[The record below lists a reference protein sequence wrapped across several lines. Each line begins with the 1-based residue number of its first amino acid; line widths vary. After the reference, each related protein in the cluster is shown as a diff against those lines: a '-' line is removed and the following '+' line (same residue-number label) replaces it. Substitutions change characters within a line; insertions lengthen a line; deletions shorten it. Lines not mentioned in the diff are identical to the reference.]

1 MRLIEGEIKV
11 NRDFII
17 SQNEQIKHQNEQI
30 EAQNIKILS
39 LLQKIADFKAKK
51 ELKPQNSGELSNI
64 FEKPLASEDSS
75 GRKGVSL
82 DGYSLDGYSFT
93 SYSHGLKE
101 FQEALPKLIPKL
113 SRQEFITFMTIFQQ
127 EDELGQVTYDSLA
140 QALKITA
147 GCVRT
152 YVSGL
157 IKKGFP
163 VVKAKYNNKLIILK
177 IPEEFKN
184 LTLKKRLMNTFY
196 NLDPSQKSITDDF

>member
-1 MRLIEGEIKV
+1 MC
-11 NRDFII
+11 N
-17 SQNEQIKHQNEQI
+17 
-30 EAQNIKILS
+30 
-39 LLQKIADFKAKK
+39 
-51 ELKPQNSGELSNI
+51 
-64 FEKPLASEDSS
+64 
-75 GRKGVSL
+75 KGVQSINHSTINQSL
-82 DGYSLDGYSFT
+82 NSQSINVQTFKD
-93 SYSHGLKE
+93 E
-101 FQEALPKLIPKL
+101 LPKVLDRV